1 MRCLS
6 FFCSQSVKDLFLC
19 LPFGKRVQRYG
30 LFSYQQNLLRTFF
43 EKNCIFDGLEQKR
56 SK

>member
-43 EKNCIFDGLEQKR
+43 EKNCIFDVLEQKR